1 VAPSPVRLAPVRLV
15 RRASFS
21 ASHRIWRPD
30 WDEARNRAVFG
41 ASASPLS
48 HGHNYEVDVCI
59 SGRVDS
65 ETGMLVDLKWLKEIL
80 MREVEDRF
88 DHRDLNDDTP
98 YFKDAPPTAERV
110 AEVIFGLLDAALPA
124 GMLHSVR
131 LRPVRDLE
139 VEVRR

>member
-1 VAPSPVRLAPVRLV
+1 MQGGRGPGWVRLV
-15 RRASFS
+15 RRTGFS

-48 HGHNYEVDVCI
+48 HGHNYEVDVCVA
-59 SGRVDS
+59 GLVDP

-80 MREVEDRF
+80 TREVETRF

-98 YFKDAPPTAERV
+98 YFKESPPTAEKV
-110 AEVIFGLLDAALPA
+110 AQVIFDLLDAALPA

-131 LRPVRDLE
+131 LRPLRDLE

>member
-1 VAPSPVRLAPVRLV
+1 MQGGRGPGSVRLV
-15 RRASFS
+15 RRTVFS

-48 HGHNYEVDVCI
+48 HGHNYEVDVCVT
-59 SGRVDS
+59 GLVDP

-80 MREVEDRF
+80 TREVETRF

-98 YFKDAPPTAERV
+98 YFKESPPTAERV
-110 AEVIFGLLDAALPA
+110 AQVIFDLLDAALPA

-131 LRPVRDLE
+131 LRPLRDLE

>member
-1 VAPSPVRLAPVRLV
+1 M

-41 ASASPLS
+41 VSASPLS
-48 HGHNYEVDVCI
+48 LGHNYELDVCVA
-59 SGRVDS
+59 GRVDP
-65 ETGMLVDLKWLKEIL
+65 ETGMLVDLKWLKDVL
-80 MREVEDRF
+80 MREVEARF

-98 YFKDAPPTAERV
+98 YFKDSPPTAERV
-110 AEVIFGLLDAALPA
+110 AMVIFELLDAALPS

-131 LRPVRDLE
+131 LRPVRDLA